1 MPDEPRLTSP
11 KEVRALLEKLGHR
24 PNKGLGQNFLID
36 ANILDIIA
44 KTADIQPNESVLEIG
59 PGLGALTER
68 IIPKAKSV
76 TCIEKDPVMVK
87 YLRSRFVSVGGG
99 TPSPASADSEDQPS
113 QGYGLTRTISP
124 KHTSKFTLIESDAL
138 DVDLEKLFQ
147 DGITKV
153 AANLPYSVA
162 SRLMIDIAEC
172 EHRPERMSLTIQK
185 EVADRLASPPGGK
198 HYGVLSVLTGAF
210 YENKMVKKISP
221 TCFLPPPKVW
231 SAVVKMERREE
242 PIVGGDEYPLFK
254 KLVKSCFSQRRK
266 QIGTILKK
274 LGVSPVD
281 ELLADAGIEHA
292 DRPERIEIESWAKLT
307 KLLSD

>member
-1 MPDEPRLTSP
+1 MPDTPRLTSP
-11 KEVRALLEKLGHR
+11 KEVRGLLAQLGHR

-44 KTADIQPNESVLEIG
+44 DTADIRPGESVLEIG

-68 IIPKAKSV
+68 ILPKAGKV
-76 TCIEKDPVMVK
+76 TCIEKDSVMAK
-87 YLRSRFVSVGGG
+87 YLKSRFS
-99 TPSPASADSEDQPS
+99 D
-113 QGYGLTRTISP
+113 
-124 KHTSKFTLIESDAL
+124 FTLIESDAL
-138 DVDLEKLFQ
+138 DVDLDALFVG
-147 DGITKV
+147 GITKV

-162 SRLMIDIAEC
+162 SRLMVDIAEC
-172 EHRPERMSLTIQK
+172 EHRPELMSLTIQK
-185 EVADRLASPPGGK
+185 EVADRLASPAGDK

-210 YENKMVKKISP
+210 YENKLVKKISP

-231 SAVVKMERREE
+231 SAVVKMERREV
-242 PIVGGDEYPLFK
+242 PVIGINEYPLFK

-274 LGVSPVD
+274 LGISPVD

-292 DRPERIEIESWAKLT
+292 ERPERIEIERWATLT
-307 KLLSD
+307 RLLA

>member
-1 MPDEPRLTSP
+1 MEVNPRLTSP
-11 KEVRALLEKLGHR
+11 KEVRELLAQLGHR
-24 PNKGLGQNFLID
+24 PNKGLGQNYLID

-44 KTADIQPNESVLEIG
+44 DTADIQPNESVLEIG

-68 IIPKAKSV
+68 IIPKAGSV
-76 TCIEKDPVMVK
+76 TCIEKDPTMVK
-87 YLRSRFVSVGGG
+87 YLKSRF
-99 TPSPASADSEDQPS
+99 TD
-113 QGYGLTRTISP
+113 
-124 KHTSKFTLIESDAL
+124 FTLIESDAL
-138 DVDLEKLFQ
+138 DVDLEELFQ

-162 SRLMIDIAEC
+162 SRLMVDIAEC
-172 EHRPERMSLTIQK
+172 EHRPELMSLTIQK
-185 EVADRLASPPGGK
+185 EVADRLASPAGDK

-210 YENKMVKKISP
+210 YVNTMVKKISP

-231 SAVVKMERREE
+231 SAVVKMQRREV
-242 PIVGGDEYPLFK
+242 PIIGNDEYPLFK

-274 LGVSPVD
+274 LGISPVD

-292 DRPERIEIESWAKLT
+292 ERPEKIEIERWAKLAR
-307 KLLSD
+307 LLSA

>member
-76 TCIEKDPVMVK
+76 TCIEKDPTMAQ
-87 YLRSRFVSVGGG
+87 YLRSRF
-99 TPSPASADSEDQPS
+99 TD
-113 QGYGLTRTISP
+113 
-124 KHTSKFTLIESDAL
+124 FTLIESDAL

-292 DRPERIEIESWAKLT
+292 DRPERIEIERWAEMAR
-307 KLLSD
+307 LLGG